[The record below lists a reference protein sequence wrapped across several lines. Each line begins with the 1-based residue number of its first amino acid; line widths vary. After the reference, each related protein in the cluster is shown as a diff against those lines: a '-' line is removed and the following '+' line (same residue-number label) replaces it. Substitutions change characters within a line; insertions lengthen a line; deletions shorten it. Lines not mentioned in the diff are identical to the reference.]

1 MGRVNEGT
9 SSQTPNPKAGL
20 MGLNHSQ
27 TTSLSQKQGWKCVC
41 DGLSLEAQG
50 EEDEEKKEL
59 SPHVPPGLMGVPMQD
74 RGHGMQLS
82 GCMERRVLLFSPALK
97 KSIKPTL
104 P

>member
-59 SPHVPPGLMGVPMQD
+59 SPRVPPGLMGVPMQD